1 MKTVVTLVMAGTLLF
16 CGFDVPGAEH
26 PRQGFVAWLK
36 DFRGEALGAGI
47 SAETLAIALDGL
59 REPVAEVIQR
69 DRRQPEVN
77 WSLTDYVAAVVSEER
92 IETGRRMM
100 KRYPTWL
107 GRVEKRYGVP
117 RRFLMALWGIESR
130 YGEHTGNFPVIAS
143 LATLAHEGRRGAFFR
158 GELFDALRIIDEGH
172 IPFSEMN
179 GSWAGA
185 MGQCQFMPSSFR
197 RFAVDADGDG
207 RTDIWSSVPDVFASA
222 ANYLIRAGWK
232 KGETWGRPVTLPPR
246 FDLSLAGL
254 ENRLPLSQW
263 RSLGVKKGDGRTLPR
278 SGIAASLLLPDG
290 PGGPAFLVYHN
301 FRVLLAWNRSNAFA
315 VAVGTLADRLDGG

>member
-1 MKTVVTLVMAGTLLF
+1 
-16 CGFDVPGAEH
+16 
-26 PRQGFVAWLK
+26 
-36 DFRGEALGAGI
+36 
-47 SAETLAIALDGL
+47 
-59 REPVAEVIQR
+59 
-69 DRRQPEVN
+69 
-77 WSLTDYVAAVVSEER
+77 VVSEER

-172 IPFSEMN
+172 IPFSEMK

-207 RTDIWSSVPDVFASA
+207 PHR
-222 ANYLIRAGWK
+222 YLEFGSRCFCLRGQLSDRAGWK
-232 KGETWGRPVTLPPR
+232 KGETWG
-246 FDLSLAGL
+246 
-254 ENRLPLSQW
+254 
-263 RSLGVKKGDGRTLPR
+263 GR
-278 SGIAASLLLPDG
+278 
-290 PGGPAFLVYHN
+290 
-301 FRVLLAWNRSNAFA
+301 
-315 VAVGTLADRLDGG
+315 